1 MSKNTVNPTLTR
13 TRAKRGKRVVENS
26 EYASFA
32 RRVLKG
38 YARRVA
44 AGDIEALRELAVFV
58 SDVDDATRVAVAG
71 LRRFGYSW
79 LDIAEQVGI
88 SKQAAQQ
95 RWGTPTDR
103 HALDRRLLEAGLCVS
118 VATLVEVFA
127 DHYPGKP
134 QPALCP
140 SCGYRYPDQ
149 VTDCPTNATVRAQLY
164 KRRAEDP
171 AALRRLTRAQYVN
184 LHDRKTARTNRVA
197 LGRAV
202 HPIPDSAVDAG
213 VLFTLSGGPS

>member
-13 TRAKRGKRVVENS
+13 RKRAKRVVENAQ
-26 EYASFA
+26 YASFA
-32 RRVLKG
+32 RRVLKA

-44 AGDIEALRELAVFV
+44 DGDIAALRELAVFV
-58 SDVDDATRVAVAG
+58 SDVDDATREAVTG

-79 LDIAEQVGI
+79 LDIATQVGI

-95 RWGTPTDR
+95 RWGTPYDR
-103 HALDRRLLEAGLCVS
+103 FALDRRLLEAGLSVT
-118 VATLVEVFA
+118 VATLVAVFA

-164 KRRAEDP
+164 KRRGEDP
-171 AALRRLTRAQYVN
+171 EALGRLTREQYVD
-184 LHDRKTARTNRVA
+184 LHDRKAARSNRVNARRTARPASASEVSEA
-197 LGRAV
+197 LFA
-202 HPIPDSAVDAG
+202 
-213 VLFTLSGGPS
+213 LYGGAAT

>member
-13 TRAKRGKRVVENS
+13 ARTKRGKRVVENQ

-32 RRVLKG
+32 RRVLKA

-79 LDIAEQVGI
+79 FDIATQVGT

-95 RWGTPTDR
+95 RWGTPTER
-103 HALDRRLLEAGLCVS
+103 NALDRRLLEAGLCVS
-118 VATLVEVFA
+118 RWRPSCRCSPTTT
-127 DHYPGKP
+127 
-134 QPALCP
+134 PAAPYRPCARR
-140 SCGYRYPDQ
+140 CGYRYPDQ
-149 VTDCPTNATVRAQLY
+149 VTDCPTNATVRQQLY

-171 AALRRLTRAQYVN
+171 AALRRLTRDQYVN

-197 LGRAV
+197 LRHANQPACATDV
-202 HPIPDSAVDAG
+202 AE
-213 VLFTLSGGPS
+213 VLFDVYGGAS

>member
-13 TRAKRGKRVVENS
+13 TRTKRAKRVVEND

-32 RRVLKG
+32 RRVLKA

-44 AGDIEALRELAVFV
+44 AGDIAALRELAVFV
-58 SDVDDATRVAVAG
+58 SDVDDATRFAVAG

-79 LDIAEQVGI
+79 FDIATQVGV

-95 RWGTPTDR
+95 RWGTPTER
-103 HALDRRLLEAGLCVS
+103 NALDRRLLEAGLCVT
-118 VATLVEVFA
+118 VATLVQVFA
-127 DHYPGKP
+127 DHYPTTP

-140 SCGYRYPDQ
+140 ACGYRYPDQ
-149 VTDCPTNATVRAQLY
+149 VTDCPTNATVRPQLY
-164 KRRAEDP
+164 RRRQEDP
-171 AALRRLTRAQYVN
+171 AALRRLSRDQFAN

-197 LGRAV
+197 LRRANQPACATDV
-202 HPIPDSAVDAG
+202 AE
-213 VLFTLSGGPS
+213 VLFDVCGGAS

>member
-13 TRAKRGKRVVENS
+13 TRAKRGKRVVENP

-32 RRVLKG
+32 RRVLKA

-44 AGDIEALRELAVFV
+44 SGDIAALRELAVFV

-79 LDIAEQVGI
+79 FDIATQVAV

-95 RWGTPTDR
+95 RWGTPYDR
-103 HALDRRLLEAGLCVS
+103 FALDRRLLEAGLSVS

-164 KRRAEDP
+164 KRRGEDP
-171 AALRRLTRAQYVN
+171 TALGRLTPEQYVD
-184 LHDRKTARTNRVA
+184 LHDRKSARSNRVN
-197 LGRAV
+197 GRRANQ
-202 HPIPDSAVDAG
+202 PASATE
-213 VLFTLSGGPS
+213 LT

>member
-1 MSKNTVNPTLTR
+1 MSKNTVNPALTR
-13 TRAKRGKRVVENS
+13 RKRAKRVVENN

-44 AGDIEALRELAVFV
+44 AGDLEALRELTVFV
-58 SDVDDATRVAVAG
+58 ADVDDATRVAVAG

-79 LDIAEQVGI
+79 FDIASQLGI

-95 RWGTPTDR
+95 RWGTPTER

-127 DHYPGKP
+127 DHYPGSP
-134 QPALCP
+134 MPSQCPA
-140 SCGYRYPDQ
+140 CGYRYPDQ
-149 VTDCPTNATVRAQLY
+149 VTDCPTNSVVRPQLY
-164 KRRAEDP
+164 KRRTEDP
-171 AALRRLTRAQYVN
+171 AALRRLSGDQFAN
-184 LHDRKTARTNRVA
+184 LYDRKLARTNRVA
-197 LGRAV
+197 ARRANQPASTTSV
-202 HPIPDSAVDAG
+202 AE
-213 VLFTLSGGPS
+213 VLFDVCGGA

>member
-13 TRAKRGKRVVENS
+13 VRSKRGKRVVENS
-26 EYASFA
+26 EYASFP

-44 AGDIEALRELAVFV
+44 AGDIAALSELAVFV

-95 RWGTPTDR
+95 RWGSPTDR
-103 HALDRRLLEAGLCVS
+103 HALDRPLLEAELCVN
-118 VATLVEVFA
+118 VATHAA
-127 DHYPGKP
+127 D
-134 QPALCP
+134 
-140 SCGYRYPDQ
+140 
-149 VTDCPTNATVRAQLY
+149 
-164 KRRAEDP
+164 
-171 AALRRLTRAQYVN
+171 
-184 LHDRKTARTNRVA
+184 
-197 LGRAV
+197 
-202 HPIPDSAVDAG
+202 
-213 VLFTLSGGPS
+213 